1 MLFSF
6 NYSLTILKSLE
17 KTVSLDRLSTYMKL
31 AEGNAEKALRLYTWN
46 IALSE
51 ALYFPIQGFEIT
63 LRNALHDSLSRG
75 VGDNWFDIYRFE
87 NRERAHIIK
96 AKNYLYILGKSMSVP
111 NVIAA
116 LNFGFWTAILDRLY
130 ENDLW
135 RPHLRHAFKNA
146 PSPLRRKQVFV
157 IVDRTRRLRNRIA
170 HHEPILT
177 RNLEEDYGMMLEL
190 IGWICKDTESWI
202 RQQSRF
208 EEVWKNAP
216 L

>member
-1 MLFSF
+1 MFNF
-6 NYSLTILKSLE
+6 NYSRTVLRSLE
-17 KTVSLDRLSTYMKL
+17 KTVSLDRLSTYIKL
-31 AEGNAEKALRLYTWN
+31 AEGNVEKAFKLYVWN
-46 IALSE
+46 TALSE
-51 ALYFPIQGFEIT
+51 ALYTPIQGFEIT
-63 LRNALHDSLSRG
+63 LRNALHDSLSTSISH
-75 VGDNWFDIYRFE
+75 NWFDVYHFE
-87 NRERAHIIK
+87 DRERQQIIK
-96 AKNYLYILGKSMSVP
+96 AKNYLDIFGKSTSVP

-116 LNFGFWTAILDRLY
+116 LNFGFWTGILHSPY
-130 ENDLW
+130 ENNLW
-135 RPHLRHAFKNA
+135 RPYLRHAFKTA
-146 PSPLRRKQVFV
+146 PSPLRRKRVFV

-170 HHEPILT
+170 HHEPILK